1 MALLD
6 SIIDSIISIESGGN
20 PLARNPNS
28 TAFGLG
34 QFIESTWLDTLAKHR
49 PDLVSRLSRQEL
61 LNLRANPDLSREM
74 VAKLASDNAAAL
86 QRAGIEPT
94 PGAIYLA
101 HFAGPAGAIRVL
113 RADSATPVESLL
125 GSAAVTANPFLR
137 GKTAADLIA
146 WAERKMGGAPRQA
159 VAASA
164 APSVAASAAP
174 SVAASAAPSIA
185 ASVALPSKSVA
196 APAVPPNISA
206 AAGIAGTAPI
216 PTTNPARL
224 PASPFTGVPVTPLPS
239 LAELPAS
246 AAMPMLM
253 PQRTSSGTTAAEQES
268 PYLEFIRPQRRPIN
282 IAALIA
288 MARARSRIR

>member
-20 PLARNPNS
+20 PLARNPRS

-34 QFIESTWLDTLAKHR
+34 QFIESTWLDTLARHR
-49 PDLVSRLSRQEL
+49 PDLVGRFSRQEL
-61 LNLRANPDLSREM
+61 LNLRADADLSREM
-74 VAKLASDNAAAL
+74 VAKLAADNAAAL

-113 RADSATPVESLL
+113 RAEAAAPVESLL
-125 GSAAVTANPFLR
+125 GSAAIAANPFLR

-146 WAERKMGGAPRQA
+146 WAERKMGGAPRQ
-159 VAASA
+159 
-164 APSVAASAAP
+164 SVAASAGPP
-174 SVAASAAPSIA
+174 SGSAVAG
-185 ASVALPSKSVA
+185 L
-196 APAVPPNISA
+196 
-206 AAGIAGTAPI
+206 AGTPV
-216 PTTNPARL
+216 PTTNPAML

-246 AAMPMLM
+246 AAMPMIA
-253 PQRTSSGTTAAEQES
+253 PQRTSSDTTAAEQES

-288 MARARSRIR
+288 LARARSRVR

>member
-6 SIIDSIISIESGGN
+6 SIVDSIISRESGGN
-20 PLARNPNS
+20 PLARNPRS
-28 TAFGLG
+28 TASGLG
-34 QFIESTWLDTLAKHR
+34 QFTESTWLDTLARHR
-49 PDLVSRLSRQEL
+49 PDLVDRLSRQEL
-61 LNLRANPDLSREM
+61 LNLRTDADLSREM
-74 VAKLASDNAAAL
+74 VAKLAADNAAAL

-101 HFAGPAGAIRVL
+101 HFAGPEGAIRVL
-113 RADSATPVESLL
+113 RADASTPVENLL

-146 WAERKMGGAPRQA
+146 WAERKMGASQQPSAAQSRT
-159 VAASA
+159 ASA
-164 APSVAASAAP
+164 
-174 SVAASAAPSIA
+174 
-185 ASVALPSKSVA
+185 
-196 APAVPPNISA
+196 
-206 AAGIAGTAPI
+206 
-216 PTTNPARL
+216 PTTNPAML

-246 AAMPMLM
+246 GAMPMM
-253 PQRTSSGTTAAEQES
+253 APQRTSLDTTAAEQES

-288 MARARSRIR
+288 LARARSRVR

>member
-20 PLARNPNS
+20 PLARNPRS

-34 QFIESTWLDTLAKHR
+34 QFIESTWLDTLARHR
-49 PDLVSRLSRQEL
+49 PDLVGRLSRQEL
-61 LNLRANPDLSREM
+61 LDLRADADLSREM
-74 VAKLASDNAAAL
+74 VAKLAADNAAAL

-113 RADSATPVESLL
+113 RADAAAPVESLL

-146 WAERKMGGAPRQA
+146 WAERKMGAPPRQ
-159 VAASA
+159 
-164 APSVAASAAP
+164 SVAAAAAP
-174 SVAASAAPSIA
+174 
-185 ASVALPSKSVA
+185 PSKSV
-196 APAVPPNISA
+196 V
-206 AAGIAGTAPI
+206 AGLAGTASV
-216 PTTNPARL
+216 PTTNPTML

-246 AAMPMLM
+246 AAIPMIA
-253 PQRTSSGTTAAEQES
+253 PQRTSSDTAAAEQES

-288 MARARSRIR
+288 LARARSRVR

>member
-164 APSVAASAAP
+164 TP

-185 ASVALPSKSVA
+185 ASAPLPSKSVA

-206 AAGIAGTAPI
+206 AAGLSGTAPI

-253 PQRTSSGTTAAEQES
+253 PQRTSSDTTAAEQES

-288 MARARSRIR
+288 LARARSRIR

>member
-6 SIIDSIISIESGGN
+6 SIVDSIISRESGGN
-20 PLARNPNS
+20 PLARNPRS

-34 QFIESTWLDTLAKHR
+34 QFIESTWLDTLARHR
-49 PDLVSRLSRQEL
+49 PDLVGRLSRQEL
-61 LNLRANPDLSREM
+61 LNLRSDADLSREM

-86 QRAGIEPT
+86 QRAGINPT

-101 HFAGPAGAIRVL
+101 HFAGPEGAIRVL
-113 RADSATPVESLL
+113 RADAATPVENLL

-146 WAERKMGGAPRQA
+146 WAESKMGSSQRP
-159 VAASA
+159 SA
-164 APSVAASAAP
+164 TPSRTVSA
-174 SVAASAAPSIA
+174 
-185 ASVALPSKSVA
+185 
-196 APAVPPNISA
+196 
-206 AAGIAGTAPI
+206 
-216 PTTNPARL
+216 PTTNSAML

-246 AAMPMLM
+246 GAMPMIA
-253 PQRTSSGTTAAEQES
+253 PQRTSLDTTAAEQES

-288 MARARSRIR
+288 LARARSRVR